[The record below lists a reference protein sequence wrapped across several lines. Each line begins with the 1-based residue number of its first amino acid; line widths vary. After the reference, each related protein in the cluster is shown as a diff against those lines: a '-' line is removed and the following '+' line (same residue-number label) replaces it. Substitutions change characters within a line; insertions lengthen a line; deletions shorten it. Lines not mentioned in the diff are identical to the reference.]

1 MSFEPPSPQVPA
13 IDPIV
18 LDRDGRPIS
27 GPEIHSDPQGVRS
40 FQLSGS
46 LGPWLGTA
54 AAVTLLLAG
63 VTFAGVLL
71 AAFLGFWL
79 LRSVLS
85 LLGLVRP
92 RTGRSRAAFFSV
104 RRF

>member
-1 MSFEPPSPQVPA
+1 MSYEPHSPQAPA

-18 LDRDGRPIS
+18 LDRDGQLIS
-27 GPEIHSDPQGVRS
+27 GPENQTRPLGVRS
-40 FQLSGS
+40 FRLSGS

-71 AAFLGFWL
+71 AGFLGFWL

-85 LLGLVRP
+85 LLGLIRP
-92 RTGRSRAAFFSV
+92 RTGRSKVAFFSV